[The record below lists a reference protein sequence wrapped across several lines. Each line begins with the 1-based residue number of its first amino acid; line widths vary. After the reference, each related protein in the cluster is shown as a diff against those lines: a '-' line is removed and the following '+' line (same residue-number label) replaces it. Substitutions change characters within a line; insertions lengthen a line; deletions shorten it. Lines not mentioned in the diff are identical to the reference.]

1 MLEAIR
7 EFLEA
12 SRGARREMVEYEEA
26 LVRGVA
32 ALEGGM
38 SVMDALRSTP
48 AREER
53 RATQEAMNRLATAR
67 HRFRLLLIAACVED
81 GMNAREVSELWGFSR
96 QRAQLLIQ
104 EARASATSDGG
115 HRTAPPD

>member
-1 MLEAIR
+1 M
-7 EFLEA
+7 LEA

-26 LVRGVA
+26 LVRGVV
-32 ALEGGM
+32 ALEDGT
-38 SVMDALRSTP
+38 SVMDALRATP

-53 RATQEAMNRLATAR
+53 MATQQALNRLATAR
-67 HRFRLLLIAACVED
+67 HHFRLLLIAACVDD

-104 EARASATSDGG
+104 EARALKTPDAEHPSDRPG
-115 HRTAPPD
+115 

>member
-1 MLEAIR
+1 
-7 EFLEA
+7 
-12 SRGARREMVEYEEA
+12 MVAYEEA

-32 ALEGGM
+32 ALEGGT
-38 SVMDALRSTP
+38 SVMDALRATP

-53 RATQEAMNRLATAR
+53 MATQEAMNRLATAR
-67 HRFRLLLIAACVED
+67 HHFRLLLIAACVDD

-104 EARASATSDGG
+104 EARGLTASDGG
-115 HRTAPPD
+115 HLTAPPD

>member
-1 MLEAIR
+1 
-7 EFLEA
+7 
-12 SRGARREMVEYEEA
+12 MVEYEEA

-32 ALEGGM
+32 ALEGGT
-38 SVMDALRSTP
+38 SVMDALRATP

-53 RATQEAMNRLATAR
+53 MATQEALSRLASAR
-67 HRFRLLLIAACVED
+67 HHFRLLLIAACVDD

-104 EARASATSDGG
+104 EARAMK
-115 HRTAPPD
+115 APDRAHPGTGPD